1 MRNLLILYVC
11 AIAVMLFTFSSVAGA
26 EEYQQMEPCDEFGH
40 NCNGY
45 GQQLWTNGSYEVWM
59 FDDSYIIE
67 KDNQMYTKFDCV
79 PDEDTTNLVY
89 WICEDLL
96 NTNFRDGWSE

>member
-1 MRNLLILYVC
+1 MNNLIALYI
-11 AIAVMLFTFSSVAGA
+11 IATIVMLFTLSSISVADD
-26 EEYQQMEPCDEFGH
+26 YQQMEPCDEFGH
-40 NCNGY
+40 NCDGY

-67 KDNQMYTKFDCV
+67 KENELYTTFDCV
-79 PDEDTTNLVY
+79 PDIDTTNLVY

-96 NTNFRDGWSE
+96 DTNFRDTWNE